1 MTPFCYNKLRQ
12 KWEADS
18 LKRKQI
24 SDKVKSRL
32 LVKGIPVLKRF
43 GIGKAIL
50 FGSVLNR
57 RCDDHS
63 DVDLLVV
70 PLPGDQYWAFRH
82 ELEQALEF
90 PVDVYTQDDD
100 PGFIKKLGERGEVIY
115 EI

>member
-1 MTPFCYNKLRQ
+1 MDYQKLRQ

-18 LKRKQI
+18 LIRKQI
-24 SDKVKSRL
+24 SHKVKSRL
-32 LVKGIPVLKRF
+32 LAKGIPVLKRF

-50 FGSVLNR
+50 FGSVLNG

-63 DVDLLVV
+63 DVDLLVA
-70 PLPGDQYWAFRH
+70 PLTGDQYWVFRH

-100 PGFIKKLGERGEVIY
+100 PGFIKKMGDRGEVIY